1 MCGQD
6 ALGLTVTNTTRVTNT
21 TPGVQESRGR
31 GSYSALRLVHKI
43 SEKAGYR
50 VVEQTPKDFEGPW
63 EAGA

>member
-6 ALGLTVTNTTRVTNT
+6 ALGLTVTNTTRG
-21 TPGVQESRGR
+21 PGVQESRGR